1 MNERLSKINTFKM
14 KISDTS
20 EDAFQR
26 AIWRCKTSKVD
37 GTTITWIDIEI
48 PVIPLKKRGGK
59 RIDLLGIDDNGRYVI
74 CELKFNNTKNSPRD
88 VVEQING
95 YQEEIIKPDN
105 ASKIQ
110 NHKQARLTVN
120 WKKVADKSTRKII
133 AANEGYWK
141 YWDRDENGNKRQYA
155 GREEGIP
162 SDIECYKLPIKPNH
176 FKDQKGENKTYEPKL
191 EDDKENRWTR
201 VHPDR

>member
-1 MNERLSKINTFKM
+1 MNEKLSKINTFKM
-14 KISDTS
+14 KISDTA
-20 EDAFQR
+20 ENALQR

-74 CELKFNNTKNSPRD
+74 CELKFNNTKNSPHD

-95 YQEEIIKPDN
+95 YQKEIIKPDN
-105 ASKIQ
+105 ASRIQ

-133 AANEGYWK
+133 AANEGYWEYWKERK
-141 YWDRDENGNKRQYA
+141 YI
-155 GREEGIP
+155 GRKDGIP
-162 SDIECYKLPIKPNH
+162 SDIECYELPIKPNH
-176 FKDQKGENKTYEPKL
+176 FKNQKGENKTYEPKL
-191 EDDKENRWTR
+191 EDDKENRWKQRTS
-201 VHPDR
+201 VNPDR